1 MVVFFVR
8 EAKRFS
14 KIDRNWQRIMARA
27 HENPVVVACC
37 VADDFLLQLLTHL
50 QVFLRRLWLVF
61 FLRISLG
68 QAGFHVL

>member
-1 MVVFFVR
+1 
-8 EAKRFS
+8 
-14 KIDRNWQRIMARA
+14 MARA